1 MMDDD
6 DRKVKHRMYLGSPKD
21 PGMSVLKGINPTILL
36 FLDGIGTIKP
46 TRIRKGM
53 DP

>member
-1 MMDDD
+1 M
-6 DRKVKHRMYLGSPKD
+6 GIQIESFPKD

-36 FLDGIGTIKP
+36 WGWDVSTIKP
-46 TRIRKGM
+46 TLGKGM